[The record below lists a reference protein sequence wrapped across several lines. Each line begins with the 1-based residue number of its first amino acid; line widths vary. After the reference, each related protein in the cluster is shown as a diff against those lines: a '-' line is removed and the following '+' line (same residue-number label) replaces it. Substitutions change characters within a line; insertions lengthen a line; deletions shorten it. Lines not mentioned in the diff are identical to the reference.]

1 MATLAEV
8 QDRIASEMGRSDL
21 SSTGSNAAL
30 SKGSILDAI
39 SAWRNWRFTFNELT
53 ATMNTV
59 IGTGVYT
66 TANGLPTGILEI
78 DEVTVVD
85 NGAVFPMD
93 EISAA
98 EYAEINATNPST
110 RGTPR
115 YYSWYG
121 DSWRVY
127 PTPDRVY
134 ALNFCYHGELAALSL
149 GTDQN
154 AWTNKAEYLIRH
166 TAKADLCANVV
177 RDMEAAQASQET
189 AQLAFKTLRREYEN
203 KSMTGFIDPED
214 C

>member
-21 SSTGSNAAL
+21 SSSGSNAAI

-53 ATMNTV
+53 ATMNTI
-59 IGTGVYT
+59 IGTSVYT
-66 TANGLPTGILEI
+66 TSNGLPSGILEI
-78 DEVTVVD
+78 DEVTVID
-85 NGAVFPMD
+85 NGSVFPMK
-93 EISAA
+93 EISASQ
-98 EYAEINATNPST
+98 YALINATNPST
-110 RGTPR
+110 RGTPQ

-121 DSWRVY
+121 DSMRIY
-127 PTPDRVY
+127 PASDRVY
-134 ALNFCYHGELAALSL
+134 ELNFLYHGELPVLSL

-166 TAKADLCANVV
+166 AAKADLCANVV
-177 RDMEAAQASQET
+177 RDTEAAQLAQET
-189 AQLAFKTLRREYEN
+189 VQLAFKTLRREYEN